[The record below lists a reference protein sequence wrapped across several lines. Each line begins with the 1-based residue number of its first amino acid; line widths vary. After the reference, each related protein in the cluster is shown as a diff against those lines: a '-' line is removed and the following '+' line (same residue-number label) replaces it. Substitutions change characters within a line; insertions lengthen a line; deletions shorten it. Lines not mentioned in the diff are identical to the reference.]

1 MERIA
6 LIADV
11 HSNIVA
17 LKEVLKDIE
26 KRNISKIFCLGDLVL
41 KGASP
46 CEVVDLI
53 KQKCEVVLKGNCDD
67 YAVNS
72 FNEHTKWHNNKL
84 GVERVAYLNNL
95 PLYKDIYIS
104 GSFVRMFHAT
114 KNNLNLRIF
123 DNSSLDEKLKLF
135 YDEECSPDIIFY
147 ADIHKQYLQKI
158 KNKTI
163 VNIGSVG
170 NPLEISNEIDEG
182 IDMKEIT
189 QAHYCVVEGE
199 LNSKKTGALSIQ
211 FIRVPY
217 NIKRELELAKKNKSP
232 DYESYER
239 ELMFAKY
246 RGKTVSVK
254 L

>member
-1 MERIA
+1 M
-6 LIADV
+6 
-11 HSNIVA
+11 
-17 LKEVLKDIE
+17 
-26 KRNISKIFCLGDLVL
+26 VL
-41 KGASP
+41 KGASH

-67 YAVNS
+67 YAVNG

-104 GSFVRMFHAT
+104 GSFIRMFHAT

-135 YDEECSPDIIFY
+135 YDEENSPDIIFY

-211 FIRVPY
+211 FVRVPY